1 MSEEFKTLNDFI
13 DYSKSQT
20 GNRVIEKLRE
30 EAIKWYKGRVID
42 WREFFGIT
50 DEDLK

>member
-1 MSEEFKTLNDFI
+1 MSEEFKTLKDFE
-13 DYSKSQT
+13 DYSKEQT
-20 GNRVIEKLRE
+20 GNRVIGRIKE
-30 EAIKWYKGRVID
+30 EAIKWYKGRVVD